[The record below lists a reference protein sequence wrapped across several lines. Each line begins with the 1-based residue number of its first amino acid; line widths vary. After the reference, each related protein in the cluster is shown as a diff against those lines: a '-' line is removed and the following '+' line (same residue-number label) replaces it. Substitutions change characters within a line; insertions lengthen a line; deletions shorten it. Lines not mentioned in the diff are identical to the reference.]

1 MGDSV
6 DLLVISDCVLDI
18 YYIVDK
24 LPISPGDIS
33 IAREVAV
40 SPGGACNVAIIAR
53 KLGLRVSIVDRVGN
67 DLFGD
72 VLIKELEEAGVD
84 TKLLKRINGPTTIS
98 NNIIGG
104 EGHAFLGYVG
114 VNVDLSIDDLDVQVF
129 NGVDAVYVSG
139 FNASISRKAA
149 KELLRIVSLIRNY
162 PVKLFLDVGPARDNL
177 DIVMVMV
184 RQADAVFMNREETGR
199 LFGDSLPSTINS
211 LASLGIN
218 AVIKLGDNGAIL
230 IHKGETKHCKPY
242 TPSRIITTVGA
253 GDTFNA
259 AYIAGT
265 IKGLDPEEACDL
277 GNKVASMR
285 LNYLTPKDLPDLR
298 HMVDY

>member
-53 KLGLRVSIVDRVGN
+53 KFGLRVSIVDRVGN

-129 NGVDAVYVSG
+129 NGVDAVYISG

-177 DIVMVMV
+177 DIVMAMV
-184 RQADAVFMNREETGR
+184 RQADVVFMNREEAGR

-242 TPSRIITTVGA
+242 TLSRIITTVGA

-277 GNKVASMR
+277 GNRVASMR

>member
-1 MGDSV
+1 MGDPA

-18 YYIVDK
+18 YYVVDR
-24 LPISPGDIS
+24 LPIGSGDIS

-53 KLGLRVSIVDRVGN
+53 KFGLRVSIVDRVGN

-98 NNIIGG
+98 NNIVGG

-129 NGVDAVYVSG
+129 NGVDAVYISG

-184 RQADAVFMNREETGR
+184 RQADAIFMNREETGR

>member
-53 KLGLRVSIVDRVGN
+53 KLGLRVSVVDRVGN

-72 VLIKELEEAGVD
+72 LLIKELEGAGVD

-114 VNVDLSIDDLDVQVF
+114 VNADLGIDDLDAQVF

-149 KELLRIVSLIRNY
+149 RELLRIVSLTRNY

-177 DIVMVMV
+177 DIVMAMV
-184 RQADAVFMNREETGR
+184 RQADVVFMNREEAGR
-199 LFGDSLPSTINS
+199 LFGDSLSSTINS

-218 AVIKLGDNGAIL
+218 AVIKLGNDGAIL
-230 IHKGETKHCKPY
+230 IHKGKTRHCKPY
-242 TPSRIITTVGA
+242 TPQQDYNHRGGWRHIQR
-253 GDTFNA
+253 
-259 AYIAGT
+259 
-265 IKGLDPEEACDL
+265 
-277 GNKVASMR
+277 R
-285 LNYLTPKDLPDLR
+285 LHSWHDQGPR
-298 HMVDY
+298 S

>member
-1 MGDSV
+1 MGDPA

-18 YYIVDK
+18 YYVVDR
-24 LPISPGDIS
+24 LPIGSGDIS

-53 KLGLRVSIVDRVGN
+53 KFGLRVSIVDRVGN

-98 NNIIGG
+98 NNIVGG

-129 NGVDAVYVSG
+129 NGVDAVYISG

-184 RQADAVFMNREETGR
+184 RQADAIFMNREEAGR